1 MYDNRYT
8 GDFPSVE
15 EHNMAT
21 LAGILPGRMEPIDD
35 EHRGMS
41 LSVAA
46 VWILSDGILRVVL
59 RVKDED
65 EQGGALLGY
74 EVLARQML
82 ASFPSTTEEDLAGL
96 FVWEYLAGDM
106 SGDMPGPLNQGRS
119 TGWRVSSTSH
129 DPAPWSRSRRSPGRG
144 HRCRTREE
152 DRACGVWP
160 SSRG

>member
-1 MYDNRYT
+1 MIVPAYGSGVSMYDNRYT

-21 LAGILPGRMEPIDD
+21 LAGILPGRMESIDD

-65 EQGGALLGY
+65 EQRGALLGY

-96 FVWEYLAGDM
+96 FVWEYLAGD
-106 SGDMPGPLNQGRS
+106 D
-119 TGWRVSSTSH
+119 V
-129 DPAPWSRSRRSPGRG
+129 RG
-144 HRCRTREE
+144 HAGSAEPGKIHWVESVIDIPRPRTLEQV
-152 DRACGVWP
+152 AQISGAWTSLP
-160 SSRG
+160 N